1 MESNEHIVNDIEKLK
16 LQITELEKAVIT
28 AKSQAAIA
36 LAGSIFFGI
45 ILVLALI
52 LLQSSR

>member
-1 MESNEHIVNDIEKLK
+1 MDSNEHIVNDIEKLK

-36 LAGSIFFGI
+36 LAGSMVFGI
-45 ILVLALI
+45 ILVVALI
-52 LLQSSR
+52 LLQSNR